1 MKQRAV
7 SALGV
12 VIVGLIPAILGGPI
26 WAVALAILCTIGFH
40 EYLQM
45 AKRIAP
51 SVTPFGYIL
60 VPLFAVATYVDDGDR
75 VLVGLASL
83 AVALPLV
90 EATFRAKLDGAFTDW
105 ALACGGVLY
114 LGLPLYAAIELRDI
128 EGTVDAGWL
137 GSLADRAAID
147 WDASERGLAWLA
159 TIIVV
164 TWLSDT
170 FAYLVGRQF
179 GKRPLSPVVSPKK
192 TVEGFI
198 GGLIAAAVTGAIAF
212 AAFGLSDRWWIGLL
226 VGIIL
231 AIVALYGDLAESV
244 LKRDAGVKDSSSL
257 IPGHGGMLDRL
268 DALLFTFVAGW
279 YIALAVDRYVS

>member
-1 MKQRAV
+1 MKLRAI

-12 VIVGLIPAILGGPI
+12 VFVGLIPAILGGPV
-26 WAVALAILCTIGFH
+26 WAIALAILCIIGFH
-40 EYLQM
+40 EYHHM
-45 AKRIAP
+45 AVRLSP
-51 SVTPFGYIL
+51 TVRPFGYLL
-60 VPLFAVATYVDDGDR
+60 VPLFAAATYVEAGDR
-75 VLVGLASL
+75 AIVALAAL

-90 EATFRAKLDGAFTDW
+90 EATFRTNLDGAFIDW

-114 LGLPLYAAIELRDI
+114 LGLPLYAAIEVRDI
-128 EGTVDAGWL
+128 AGTVDAGWL
-137 GSLADRAAID
+137 ANLADRAAID
-147 WDASERGLAWLA
+147 WSASERGLAWLV
-159 TIIVV
+159 TIILV

-179 GKRPLSPVVSPKK
+179 GKRPLTPVVSPKK
-192 TVEGFI
+192 TVEGLI
-198 GGLIAAAVTGAIAF
+198 GGVAAAAVTGAIAF
-212 AAFGLSDRWWIGLL
+212 AVFGLSDRWWIGLL
-226 VGIIL
+226 VGVAL

-244 LKRDAGVKDSSSL
+244 LKRQAGVKDSSAL